1 MKKSPLIVTLLF
13 VALTTNALAGGQG
26 AIKVPFDPAVGWV
39 ILNTTASGKI
49 NASAHVED
57 GLPNEE
63 FSVSVRVR
71 HEDGS
76 TEIFADIATLSTNG
90 QGRAMSKFKWT
101 SIPRQDPKPFAVSPF
116 GSEKNRIHY
125 IWRLPGISLSSKPKW
140 PLQPNN
146 PNVCDHCT
154 YQTGRQVVFEESV
167 GLIGSLF
174 DVQTSDRSK
183 VVWKEK

>member
-13 VALTTNALAGGQG
+13 VALTTSALAGGQG

-49 NASAHVED
+49 NASAHIED

-76 TEIFADIATLSTNG
+76 TELFTDIATLSTNG
-90 QGRAMSKFKWT
+90 QGKGNVQVQVDINPPAGSNTLRRVAIRVRRAPEPLYVAVAWD
-101 SIPRQDPKPFAVSPF
+101 IPLK
-116 GSEKNRIHY
+116 
-125 IWRLPGISLSSKPKW
+125 
-140 PLQPNN
+140 
-146 PNVCDHCT
+146 
-154 YQTGRQVVFEESV
+154 
-167 GLIGSLF
+167 
-174 DVQTSDRSK
+174 
-183 VVWKEK
+183 